1 MYFGLLNTLFSL
13 KVPML
18 DTASDSRV
26 ARVNLFRGVRL
37 WKGLV
42 LVTV

>member
-1 MYFGLLNTLFSL
+1 
-13 KVPML
+13 ML

-37 WKGLV
+37 CKGLV
-42 LVTV
+42 LGLFKYKTRNVEQL